1 MRGDTLEPNRI
12 LVYLVAAW
20 SVASLV
26 RLVRGGAGRSRGW
39 IAVNACVLAAMG
51 ATYLTLPGLEGYVG
65 LGVWGTLY
73 LAPALGSRRMGRLIL
88 AGRYDAAERTARVL
102 AWLHPADGWR
112 QQPRLIH
119 AMALA
124 ARGRTDEAARAL
136 AEVGPGGTV
145 ISRSAAMQLLK
156 LQGRWAELRDMLAA
170 DLERE
175 AVRRDRV
182 SAGLYVR
189 ALGET
194 GDVARMVDAFAGL
207 RPFIES
213 SPPGNRAMA
222 RMVVLAFAGRVA
234 AVERLLGGA
243 LAALKSY
250 AGDYWLGTAALAAG
264 KSDEALARLELALT
278 STDELA
284 KAAVHRRLA
293 DPPPVA
299 EGALGPEALEV
310 IDRLERDCAEEERY
324 GTGAVAGAAR
334 PYATYALVTANL
346 AYYGAEIAFGGAE
359 DIVALY
365 RLGALMREAVVDDGQ
380 WWRVAASAFLHAGGT
395 HLALNMF
402 ALVVLGPFV
411 ERVLGAARFAAVYV
425 AAGLGAA
432 GLYLLLAGEGE
443 LAVGASGCIMG
454 LVGATAAILLRG
466 WWSERARV
474 ARKRLVWIGVIVAVQ
489 VVFDI
494 CTPVVSMSM
503 HTAGLVT
510 GFAAGMALFRPSP
523 TEPDDA

>member
-1 MRGDTLEPNRI
+1 LETNRI
-12 LVYLVAAW
+12 LFFLVAVW
-20 SVASLV
+20 TVASLV
-26 RLVRGGAGRSRGW
+26 RLVRGGARRSRGW
-39 IAVNACVLAAMG
+39 IAVNAFVLGAMG
-51 ATYLTLPGLEGYVG
+51 TTRFALPGLEGFVG

-112 QQPRLIH
+112 QQPRLVR

-124 ARGRTDEAARAL
+124 ARGRTDEAAAAL
-136 AEVGPGGTV
+136 AEFGPDGTV
-145 ISRSAAMQLLK
+145 ISRSAAIQLLK
-156 LQGRWAELRDMLAA
+156 LQGRWDELRDMLGA
-170 DLERE
+170 DLGRE

-182 SAGLYVR
+182 AAGVYVR

-194 GDVARMVDAFAGL
+194 GDPAGMVEAFAGL
-207 RPFIES
+207 RPFIEA
-213 SPPGNRAMA
+213 SPAGNRAMA
-222 RMVVLAFAGRVA
+222 RMVILAFAGRVA
-234 AVERLLGGA
+234 AVERLLGGP
-243 LAALKSY
+243 LSALKEY
-250 AGDYWLGTAALAAG
+250 AGEFWLGTAALAAG
-264 KSDEALARLELALT
+264 KSEEGLARLELALE
-278 STDELA
+278 SDSMDELGR
-284 KAAVHRRLA
+284 AAVRRRLA

-299 EGALGPEALEV
+299 EGALSPEAVAV

-334 PYATYALVTANL
+334 PYGTYALLAANL
-346 AYYGAEIAFGGAE
+346 AYYGAEIALGGGE
-359 DIVALY
+359 DIIALF

-402 ALVVLGPFV
+402 ALLVLGPFV

-489 VVFDI
+489 VAFDI
-494 CTPVVSMSM
+494 LTPVVSMSM

-510 GFAAGMALFRPSP
+510 GFAAGMALFRPGA